1 MTFELGPNQ
10 KKWIAALRANPEQQ
24 IKGQLGLRKG
34 ENEKP
39 GFCCLGKG
47 AEILGFG
54 IWKEKRN
61 SLFQFFVENSTGVLD
76 IPSYEALG
84 LRSRSGTFKKAIL
97 INGLTIVSLTG
108 LNDDV
113 PDFTWTDIADY
124 IEENPENVFVES
136 K

>member
-24 IKGQLGLRKG
+24 IKNQLGLRKG
-34 ENEKP
+34 KEGKE

-47 AEILGFG
+47 AEILGLGQWEERKNGVYYFCDYN
-54 IWKEKRN
+54 I
-61 SLFQFFVENSTGVLD
+61 GVLD

-84 LRSRSGTFKKAIL
+84 LRSCSGTFKKAIL
-97 INGLTIVSLTG
+97 INGLTIVSLAM
-108 LNDDV
+108 LNDDA
-113 PDFTWTDIADY
+113 PGFTWVDIADY
-124 IEENPENVFVES
+124 MEQHPENVFVKS